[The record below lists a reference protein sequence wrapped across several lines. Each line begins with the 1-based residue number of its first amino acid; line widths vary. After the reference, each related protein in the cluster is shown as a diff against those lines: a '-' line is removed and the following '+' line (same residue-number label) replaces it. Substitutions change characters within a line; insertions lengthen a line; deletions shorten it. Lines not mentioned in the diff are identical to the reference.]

1 MRYAEDNASA
11 LVITDVT
18 SQVDERFCTLRW
30 RWPDGVQ
37 AVYIHK
43 TSAEEASIGTG
54 DIPPVGMKLYT
65 REEYKSNN
73 GYRDRLDEIGL
84 VSYTIYAR
92 LAENGE
98 TLLVRQSDGANRVV
112 VSAGKAR
119 IYYSVQQ
126 KEDYSENKRPYIWRL
141 RQKFQ
146 WLEMSSVMLRNGEDI
161 RQGKR
166 MVFSFPL
173 YRISPLDAMY
183 SRRLRSVRMILY
195 ASFSPTVLSM
205 GFITSWCRSKIS
217 LCVQTSV
224 GQCLSIARYADT
236 TFGRMSRC
244 LFLAV
249 L

>member
-18 SQVDERFCTLRW
+18 SQVDDRFCTLRW

-43 TSAEEASIGTG
+43 TSAEEASMGTG

-84 VSYTIYAR
+84 VSYSIFAR

-119 IYYSVQQ
+119 IYYSIQQ
-126 KEDYSENKRPYIWRL
+126 KKGLFGKQKTVHMAITAEVPVARDVLCYVKKRGGHPAGKEDGILFPFV
-141 RQKFQ
+141 QDFAPG
-146 WLEMSSVMLRNGEDI
+146 RNVLPPIEI
-161 RQGKR
+161 GKDDFVR
-166 MVFSFPL
+166 IFFTDGPKYGL
-173 YRISPLDAMY
+173 YYELVPE
-183 SRRLRSVRMILY
+183 
-195 ASFSPTVLSM
+195 
-205 GFITSWCRSKIS
+205 
-217 LCVQTSV
+217 
-224 GQCLSIARYADT
+224 
-236 TFGRMSRC
+236 
-244 LFLAV
+244 
-249 L
+249 